1 MFLVEHDDV
10 IEKLFAK
17 RFHRTLGRAILPR
30 RPIADELPLHS
41 HVLDRGRHASL
52 EDRIVIEHGCVSSHP
67 GRFLTQLRGPR
78 NRCPFEDPES
88 TPQALQRKVLA
99 PGSLRALRAPFA
111 SRGSWSL
118 PDSIHFV
125 DSVHSGS
132 GTSRTIFV
140 GSPAPATPQLH
151 AGLRPV
157 AQQLHHLAR
166 STSRP
171 ASDHGTPH
179 AGQPYCVRGHR
190 NRCAG
195 EAWRSRSSCSGKAT
209 RA

>member
-1 MFLVEHDDV
+1 MFSS
-10 IEKLFAK
+10 
-17 RFHRTLGRAILPR
+17 RSQGRR
-30 RPIADELPLHS
+30 R
-41 HVLDRGRHASL
+41 DRL
-52 EDRIVIEHGCVSSHP
+52 
-67 GRFLTQLRGPR
+67 FLTSASARQDLSQLRLITSWTIPNAIAR
-78 NRCPFEDPES
+78 SAESLSFRSSES

-171 ASDHGTPH
+171 ASDHGSLH
-179 AGQPYCVRGHR
+179 VGRLYRVRGHR
-190 NRCAG
+190 NRCAA
-195 EAWRSRSSCSGKAT
+195 EAWRSRSNCSGKAI